1 MQGNQLFPV
10 FLKLDTIHTLLIGAG
25 PIGLEKLTAILDNSP
40 HARVTVIGLEISAE
54 LTEKASLFE
63 RVAVFQKAFEPSDL
77 DGIDLVVAATN
88 NAVLNEEVK
97 LFARSR
103 NLLANFADKPDLCNF
118 YLGAVVKK
126 GDLKI
131 AISTNGKSPTI
142 AKRLKEVLNENLPE
156 ELNDTLQQMQALRNT
171 LKGDF
176 SSKVKK
182 LNEVTASL
190 VDTSVDATEFD
201 DHSPLVVMEEINGQ
215 ASLSDKNDRNTELVG
230 TNQEASKNNRFS
242 LKWLIWLA
250 IVFSFAIVI
259 AVFWN
264 KEPEFQAFVQNIN
277 PIFYWFLLGGFIF
290 SMIDGA
296 IGMSYGVTSTSFSL
310 AMGVPP
316 ASASMGVH
324 LSEIL
329 SNGIAGWM
337 HYRFGNV
344 NWKLFKLLLIPGI
357 LGAVTGAYLL
367 SSLEHYS
374 NYTKPFVSL
383 YTLILGGVILSKALK
398 AKAKGRHQGGKIKK
412 ISLLGAFGG
421 FIDAVGG
428 GGWGSIVLS
437 SLIAGGRDARFS
449 LGTVKIT
456 RFFIALMSSLTF
468 ITMLNGK
475 HWEAVAGLVIGSALA
490 SPIAAKVSNKI
501 SAKAI
506 MFSVGIIVILVSLRS
521 IINFI
526 LKLV

>member
-1 MQGNQLFPV
+1 MEGNQLFPV
-10 FLKLDTIHTLLIGAG
+10 FIKLNTIHTLLIGAG
-25 PIGLEKLTAILDNSP
+25 PVGLEKLSAILTNSP
-40 HARVTVIGLEISAE
+40 EARVTVIALDILPELRELAE
-54 LTEKASLFE
+54 GYEKVKLIQREFDTA
-63 RVAVFQKAFEPSDL
+63 DL
-77 DGIDLVVAATN
+77 DDADLVVAATN
-88 NAVLNEEVK
+88 NETLNQQIRT
-97 LFARSR
+97 AADQR
-103 NLLANFADKPDLCNF
+103 NLLVNFADKPDLCNF
-118 YLGAVVKK
+118 YLGSIVKK

-142 AKRLKEVLNENLPE
+142 AKRLKEVLNDNLPE

-171 LKGDF
+171 LNGNF
-176 SSKVKK
+176 TSKVKK
-182 LNEVTASL
+182 LNEVTAIL
-190 VDTSVDATEFD
+190 VKEKN
-201 DHSPLVVMEEINGQ
+201 E
-215 ASLSDKNDRNTELVG
+215 DKVK
-230 TNQEASKNNRFS
+230 KNF
-242 LKWLIWLA
+242 KWLIWTS
-250 IVFSFAIVI
+250 IIFSFGIVI
-259 AVFWN
+259 AAFWH
-264 KEPEFQAFVQNIN
+264 KEPEFQAYIAQLN
-277 PIFYWFLLGGFIF
+277 PMFYWFLIGGFIF
-290 SMIDGA
+290 AMIDGA

-344 NWKLFKLLLIPGI
+344 NWKLFRILLIPGI
-357 LGAVTGAYLL
+357 VGAVVGAYLL

-374 NYTKPFVSL
+374 HYTKPLVSL
-383 YTLILGGVILSKALK
+383 YTLILGGVILSKAFK
-398 AKAKGRHQGGKIKK
+398 VNQKHKNPKGKIKK
-412 ISLLGAFGG
+412 ISLLGLFGG

-437 SLIAGGRDARFS
+437 SLIAGGRNPRFS

-468 ITMLNGK
+468 ITMLNGA

-490 SPIAAKVSNKI
+490 SPIAARVSNKI
-501 SAKAI
+501 SVKTI
-506 MFSVGIIVILVSLRS
+506 MVSVGVLVVLVSLRS
-521 IINFI
+521 IVNFI

>member
-1 MQGNQLFPV
+1 MEGNQLFPV
-10 FLKLDTIHTLLIGAG
+10 FIKLDTIHTLLIGAG

-40 HARVTVIGLEISAE
+40 NARVTVIGQEISEE
-54 LTEKASLFE
+54 LAEKAALFE
-63 RVAVFQKAFEPSDL
+63 FVKVFQKSFEPSDL
-77 DGIDLVVAATN
+77 EGKDLIVAATN
-88 NAVLNEEVK
+88 NAPLNEEVK
-97 LFARSR
+97 QLASSR
-103 NLLANFADKPDLCNF
+103 NLLANFADKPELCNF
-118 YLGAVVKK
+118 YLGSVVRK

-142 AKRLKEVLNENLPE
+142 AKRLKEVLNDNLPN
-156 ELNDTLQQMQALRNT
+156 ELNDTLQQMQALRNI
-171 LKGDF
+171 LNGDF
-176 SSKVKK
+176 ASKVKK

-190 VDTSVDATEFD
+190 V
-201 DHSPLVVMEEINGQ
+201 
-215 ASLSDKNDRNTELVG
+215 SDKNTAVVLPSSVPAV
-230 TNQEASKNNRFS
+230 TSKDNRVS

-259 AVFWN
+259 TAFWN
-264 KEPEFQAFVQNIN
+264 KEPQFQAFVADIN
-277 PIFYWFLLGGFIF
+277 PIFYWFLVGGFIF

-344 NWKLFKLLLIPGI
+344 NWKLFKLLVIPGI

-398 AKAKGRHQGGKIKK
+398 PKQKGRHQGGKIKR

-437 SLIAGGRDARFS
+437 SLMAGGRSPRFS

-490 SPIAAKVSNKI
+490 SPIAARVSNKI

-506 MFSVGIIVILVSLRS
+506 MLSVGVIVILVSLRS

-526 LKLV
+526 VK

>member
-1 MQGNQLFPV
+1 MEGNQLFPV
-10 FLKLDTIHTLLIGAG
+10 FIKLETIHTLLIGGG

-40 HARVTVIGLEISAE
+40 NARVTVVGLVISPELVTLAE
-54 LTEKASLFE
+54 SFE
-63 RVAVFQKAFEPSDL
+63 QVRVVQKAFEPSDL

-88 NAVLNEEVK
+88 NAILNEEVK
-97 LFARSR
+97 QLTQSR
-103 NLLANFADKPDLCNF
+103 NLLANFADKPELCNF
-118 YLGAVVKK
+118 YLGSVVRK

-142 AKRLKEVLNENLPE
+142 AKRLKEVLNDSLPN
-156 ELNDTLQQMQALRNT
+156 ELNDTLQNMQSLRNS
-171 LKGDF
+171 LSGDF
-176 SSKVKK
+176 AYKVKK

-190 VDTSVDATEFD
+190 VGAGQVGDHISVTANNNGGTM
-201 DHSPLVVMEEINGQ
+201 LVSTAHTTIK
-215 ASLSDKNDRNTELVG
+215 D
-230 TNQEASKNNRFS
+230 NRVS

-259 AVFWN
+259 TAFWN
-264 KEPEFQAFVQNIN
+264 KEPQFQAFVQDIN
-277 PIFYWFLLGGFIF
+277 PIFYWFLLGGFVF

-357 LGAVTGAYLL
+357 LGAVAGAYLL

-374 NYTKPFVSL
+374 HYTKPFVSL

-398 AKAKGRHQGGKIKK
+398 PKAKGRHEGGKIKK

-437 SLIAGGRDARFS
+437 SLIAGGRSPRFS

-506 MFSVGIIVILVSLRS
+506 MLSVGVIVILVSLRS
-521 IINFI
+521 IVIFI